1 MPDQIRSTSATC
13 ASSCESTPRSYLFTS
28 ESVTEGHPDKIADQI
43 SDAVLD
49 AILDKEARLE
59 AMGYV
64 DTDGVPAKLENV
76 RCAAETLL
84 TTGMVVISGEIRTQ
98 AYVDVQQIA
107 RDVICRIGYDRA
119 EYGFDGHACGVI
131 NMIHGQS
138 SDIAQG
144 VDESFDVQA
153 GTTTDPLDLIGAGD
167 QGMMFGYA
175 TDETSAFMPMPHY
188 LASRLAERL
197 AAVRHDGTLP
207 YLRPDGKTQVTVRY
221 EDDRPVSVE
230 TVVIS
235 TQHAP
240 EIEDMGVIKEDMLK
254 HVIAPVLDGAGIPWD
269 GARVY
274 VNPTGRFV
282 VGGPMGDTGLTGR
295 KIIVDT
301 YGGTGRHGGGA
312 FSGKD
317 CTKVDRSAAYAA
329 RWVAKN
335 VVAAGLARR
344 CEVQLAYAIGV
355 ARPLSIMVDTFGT
368 SVVAEDSIE
377 RAVEEVFDLRP
388 GAIIRDLDLRRP
400 IYEKTAAYGH
410 FGRDDE
416 DFTWEHTDRVDELRA
431 ACGL

>member
-1 MPDQIRSTSATC
+1 MPDQIRSTSPTC
-13 ASSCESTPRSYLFTS
+13 ASACESTPRSYLFTS

-254 HVIAPVLDGAGIPWD
+254 HVIAPVIDGAGIPWD

-368 SVVAEDSIE
+368 SVVAEDAIE
-377 RAVEEVFDLRP
+377 RAVGEVFDLRP